1 MVSRLHFY
9 EYIMRYD
16 DIIIRSAE
24 MNYATPLLVMS
35 VDMISLIYNRFE
47 RLRHECS
54 LFPLLSDTLSLSIFA
69 CCIPLLNI
77 GCFLYIDVCNEL

>member
-24 MNYATPLLVMS
+24 INYATPLLVMS

-54 LFPLLSDTLSLSIFA
+54 FFFFD
-69 CCIPLLNI
+69 
-77 GCFLYIDVCNEL
+77 E